1 MNEDLALELVQE
13 LRDEYENSAVIGEE
27 IRGNV
32 VENRHQD
39 SFEVLGNWIPI
50 SSTWVTGDTLPEISR
65 LNLPSVVSGF
75 HQAERWFL
83 LEHLDQANNV
93 PEVSIPE
100 VTHNNLIDPLTEVY
114 NPTHLYVPR
123 SEPFLEI
130 QSQKAINSITDAFDD
145 LAEVGL
151 NTDEQRNSEAC
162 YAIRGDYIQMDQC
175 TRLPL
180 DQSEWLPDRAVSTM
194 NEKVSEHSLYCSY
207 GVTDKRDSDYEL
219 AVASILSDNP
229 TIQDNAAVKITVE
242 DDD

>member
-1 MNEDLALELVQE
+1 MNDDLALELVQE
-13 LRDEYENSAVIGEE
+13 LRNEYENPAVIGEE

-39 SFEVLGNWIPI
+39 SFEVIGNWVPI
-50 SSTWVTGDTLPEISR
+50 SSGWVTGDTLPEISR
-65 LNLPSVVSGF
+65 VNLPSVVSGF

-83 LEHLDQANNV
+83 LDQLDQADNV
-93 PEVSIPE
+93 PTVSIPE
-100 VTHNNLIDPLTEVY
+100 ITHNNLIDPLTEVY

-123 SEPFLEI
+123 SEPFLGV
-130 QSQKAINSITDAFDD
+130 QSQRAISSITDAFDD
-145 LAEVGL
+145 LAEVDL

-180 DQSEWLPDRAVSTM
+180 DQSEWLPDRSVSTA
-194 NEKVSEHSLYCSY
+194 NEKIPEHPLYCSY
-207 GVTDKRDSDYEL
+207 GVSEKRDSDYVL
-219 AVASILSDNP
+219 AVASILSNNP
-229 TIQDNAAVKITVE
+229 TIRDNAAVKIVVE